1 MRKKN
6 KKINRV
12 LIDMSCTLIHHGHI
26 RLIKKARKYGKVFVA
41 LTSDKEIKNK
51 KKIFPELNYSNR
63 KEIIS
68 SIKHVSGVIKSKFY
82 ITNNFL
88 KKNKFDLL
96 IHGSDN
102 KSFIDKKYIKILKKT
117 KNISSTILRKKAA
130 KNLIK
135 N

>member
-6 KKINRV
+6 RKINRV
-12 LIDMSCTLIHHGHI
+12 LVDMSCTLIHHGHI

-68 SIKHVSGVIKSKFY
+68 SIKYVSGIIKSKFI
-82 ITNNFL
+82 ITNDFL
-88 KKNKFDLL
+88 RKNRFDLL

-102 KSFIDKKYIKILKKT
+102 RSLIEKEYIKTFKRT
-117 KNISSTILRKKAA
+117 KNISSSILRKRAV
-130 KNLIK
+130 KNIK
-135 N
+135 

>member
-1 MRKKN
+1 MRRKN
-6 KKINRV
+6 RKINRV
-12 LIDMSCTLIHHGHI
+12 LVDMSCTLIHHGHI

-68 SIKHVSGVIKSKFY
+68 SIKYVSGIIKSKFI
-82 ITNNFL
+82 ITNDFL
-88 KKNKFDLL
+88 RKNRFDLL

-102 KSFIDKKYIKILKKT
+102 RSLIEKEYIKTFKRT
-117 KNISSTILRKKAA
+117 KNISSSILRKRAV
-130 KNLIK
+130 KNIK
-135 N
+135 

>member
-6 KKINRV
+6 RKINRV
-12 LIDMSCTLIHHGHI
+12 LVDMSCTLIHHGHI

-68 SIKHVSGVIKSKFY
+68 SIKYVSGIIKSKFI
-82 ITNNFL
+82 ITNDFL
-88 KKNKFDLL
+88 RKNRFDLL

-102 KSFIDKKYIKILKKT
+102 RSLIEKEYIKTFKRT
-117 KNISSTILRKKAA
+117 KNISSSILRKRAV
-130 KNLIK
+130 KNLK
-135 N
+135 

>member
-6 KKINRV
+6 RKINRV
-12 LIDMSCTLIHHGHI
+12 LVDMSCTLIHHGHI
-26 RLIKKARKYGKVFVA
+26 RLIKKARKYGKVFIA

-68 SIKHVSGVIKSKFY
+68 SIKYVSGIIKSKFI
-82 ITNNFL
+82 ITNDFL
-88 KKNKFDLL
+88 RKNRFDLL

-102 KSFIDKKYIKILKKT
+102 RSLIEKEYIKTFKRT
-117 KNISSTILRKKAA
+117 KNISSSILRKRAV
-130 KNLIK
+130 KNLK
-135 N
+135 

>member
-6 KKINRV
+6 RKINRDLV
-12 LIDMSCTLIHHGHI
+12 DMSCTLIHHGHI
-26 RLIKKARKYGKVFVA
+26 RLIKKARKYGKVFIA

-68 SIKHVSGVIKSKFY
+68 SIKYVSGIIKSKFI
-82 ITNNFL
+82 ITNDFL
-88 KKNKFDLL
+88 RKNRFDLL

-102 KSFIDKKYIKILKKT
+102 RSLIEKEYIKTFKRT
-117 KNISSTILRKKAA
+117 KNISSSILRKRAV
-130 KNLIK
+130 KNLK
-135 N
+135 

>member
-6 KKINRV
+6 RKINRV
-12 LIDMSCTLIHHGHI
+12 LVDMSCALIHHGHI

-68 SIKHVSGVIKSKFY
+68 SIKYVSGIIKSKFI
-82 ITNNFL
+82 ITNDFL
-88 KKNKFDLL
+88 RKNRFDLL

-102 KSFIDKKYIKILKKT
+102 RSLIEKEYIKTFKRT
-117 KNISSTILRKKAA
+117 KNISSSILRKRAV
-130 KNLIK
+130 KNIK
-135 N
+135 